1 MSHVRQKEKE
11 NRHLNMDKN
20 GSSNLWNKFPDLL
33 LTFFVFIILWIKV
46 WPLMPVCNT

>member
-20 GSSNLWNKFPDLL
+20 GSSNLWKI
-33 LTFFVFIILWIKV
+33 LTSQNAQ
-46 WPLMPVCNT
+46 MEHQ